1 MHSDLGRVVDAII
14 REFEKHPP
22 PAWPSTNPA
31 TVTAQHSQLSANS
44 PDQPISSMPELC
56 NLTVE
61 ELQRLDQDQQYLE
74 DFVAEMGIV
83 QRIDGDVT
91 AFIDNVKT
99 TAIENLS
106 RQQRMNELQTS
117 IHSKSEEFRKL
128 GDSYMSLNTRYQM
141 KSDEFAPQHI
151 KELLQIAVSNADM
164 TCDKYVEQF
173 LNGTMEVQQF
183 LDQYRE
189 AKKISAMRKAK
200 EERLS
205 HQLNEFERATY

>member
-22 PAWPSTNPA
+22 PSWPSTNPTAA
-31 TVTAQHSQLSANS
+31 TNQHPQLSANS

-56 NLTVE
+56 NLTLE
-61 ELQRLDQDQQYLE
+61 ELQRLDQDQQYLD

-83 QRIDGDVT
+83 HRIDNDLT
-91 AFIDNVKT
+91 AIIDNVKT

-128 GDSYMSLNTRYQM
+128 GDSYMSLNTRYQT

-151 KELLQIAVSNADM
+151 KELLQISVSNADM